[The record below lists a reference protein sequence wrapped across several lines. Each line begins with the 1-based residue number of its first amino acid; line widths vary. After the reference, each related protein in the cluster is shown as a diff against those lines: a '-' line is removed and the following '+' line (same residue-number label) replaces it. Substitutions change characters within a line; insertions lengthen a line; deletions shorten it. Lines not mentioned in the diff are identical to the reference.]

1 MVYNAHYY
9 DNILKWQWK
18 SNFKE
23 MGFKFADVVRAENEM
38 ICLYKYL
45 GIVSGSD
52 RILQKMLKSLSIE
65 DRTSKEYDEILDNY
79 DETWVLETNSQR
91 LSRESKKIPSN
102 LDRNKEAEIRANKII
117 TFKDWN
123 EFIKEFPW
131 QNPLFTYS
139 LK

>member
-1 MVYNAHYY
+1 MVYHSHYY
-9 DNILKWQWK
+9 DNILKWQGK

-38 ICLYKYL
+38 ICLCEYL
-45 GIVSGSD
+45 GYFSGSD
-52 RILQKMLKSLSIE
+52 RITQKMLKSLSIE

-102 LDRNKEAEIRANKII
+102 LDRDKEAKIRANKII